1 MAQKI
6 RIQMMSSF
14 AVYLDEIRMETQIGK
29 SRKGV
34 SLLEMLIL
42 ARGDPVDNRKLY
54 ESLWGDEQTGNP
66 EAALKTL
73 ISRLRASMNQLQDGF
88 GGCIVANR
96 GSYRWESLPG
106 VTVDVL
112 EIMEIFDRL
121 NAKPD
126 EEERTRLTQQLL
138 SLYTGDLLQYN
149 ASEEWLA
156 VQETDL
162 HNRYMEAIYAH
173 LSRLREA
180 GEDEEICRV
189 CRIALEV
196 DRFDERLH
204 MDLMDA
210 LVRTNRASD
219 AMAQYEHAM
228 RLSTRYLGI
237 QPSEALR
244 DYYSRIAK
252 TSRLLE
258 GDMKQIREE
267 LEKANRS
274 GGATVCEYGAF
285 REIYGMLMR
294 NLKRL
299 SVSVFLGVITIS
311 DVGEGR
317 TDSIRQ
323 DNRMNTLIEIMR
335 TSLRSGDTITR
346 YSPNVAALLLPT
358 VNYET
363 GRMVVERIRSRFFSR
378 YPRSDI
384 RFEYRISPLSADAGQ
399 GESPPKEM

>member
-1 MAQKI
+1 MPQKI
-6 RIQMMSSF
+6 RIQMMGSF

-29 SRKGV
+29 SKKGV
-34 SLLEMLIL
+34 NLLEMLIL
-42 ARGDPVDNRKLY
+42 ERGEKVDNRRLY
-54 ESLWGDEQTGNP
+54 ESLWSDEETGNP

-73 ISRLRASMNQLQDGF
+73 ISRLRSSMNQLKEGF
-88 GGCIVANR
+88 GNCIASDR
-96 GSYRWESLPG
+96 GAYHWENPEG
-106 VTVDVL
+106 VSVDVL
-112 EIMEIFDRL
+112 EIMEIFERL
-121 NAKPD
+121 EAGPS
-126 EEERTRLTQQLL
+126 EEERAALTARLL

-149 ASEEWLA
+149 ASEEWMA
-156 VQETDL
+156 ARETDL
-162 HNRYMEAIYAH
+162 HNRYMDAVYAH
-173 LSRLREA
+173 LTRLRAA

-189 CRIALEV
+189 CRTALEV

-204 MDLMDA
+204 MELMDG

-244 DYYSRIAK
+244 DYYARIAK
-252 TSRLLE
+252 TSRHLD
-258 GDMKQIREE
+258 GDLAQIREE
-267 LEKANRS
+267 LENTDAK

-285 REIYGMLMR
+285 REIYSMLMR

-299 SVSVFLGVITIS
+299 RVSTFLAVITIA
-311 DVGEGR
+311 DAGEGR

-323 DNRMNTLIEIMR
+323 DDRMNTLIEIMR
-335 TSLRSGDTITR
+335 QRLRSGDTITR
-346 YSPNVAALLLPT
+346 YSPNVAAVLLPT

-363 GRMVVERIRSRFFSR
+363 GKTVIERIRDRFFSR

-384 RFEYRISPLSADAGQ
+384 RFEYRLSPLGKDEEKAVSQ
-399 GESPPKEM
+399 PR